1 VNFCLKKEKNQGQ
14 STEKGEKRSFIWI
27 LHFWFVS
34 WSRLFRDKLIRQFR
48 NVNVNWNEIET
59 KFSRECSLIQKKK
72 RAIQFISWPV
82 KTKQDF
88 LKLLLAKKRRVELDQ
103 DRLLYKETTRT
114 EIYQVFFPHFWTTQ
128 RKIPKKRLF

>member
-1 VNFCLKKEKNQGQ
+1 MNFCLKKEKNQGQ

-59 KFSRECSLIQKKK
+59 KFSRECSLIQKKEGYSVHILAGK
-72 RAIQFISWPV
+72 N
-82 KTKQDF
+82 KTGF

-103 DRLLYKETTRT
+103 VRLLYKETTRT
-114 EIYQVFFPHFWTTQ
+114 ETYQVFFPHFWTTH

>member
-1 VNFCLKKEKNQGQ
+1 MNFCLKKEKNQGQ

-59 KFSRECSLIQKKK
+59 KFSRECSLIQKKEGYSVHILAGK
-72 RAIQFISWPV
+72 N
-82 KTKQDF
+82 KTGF
-88 LKLLLAKKRRVELDQ
+88 LKIIISKKAES
-103 DRLLYKETTRT
+103 
-114 EIYQVFFPHFWTTQ
+114 
-128 RKIPKKRLF
+128 